1 MCRQGLQTGDE
12 LPQTLWARSLVFMQP
27 MGDVHPDVA
36 CSNLLVN
43 EIFFQE
49 AVNILQLDVDATRI
63 EAFRL

>member
-12 LPQTLWARSLVFMQP
+12 LPQTLWARSLVIMHP
-27 MGDVHPDVA
+27 MGDVHPDVV
-36 CSNLLVN
+36 SRNLLVN

>member
-1 MCRQGLQTGDE
+1 MCLQSLQMGDE
-12 LPQTLWARSLVFMQP
+12 LAQTLWARSLVITHP
-27 MGDVHPDVA
+27 IVDVHPDVV
-36 CSNLLVN
+36 SRNLLVN

>member
-1 MCRQGLQTGDE
+1 MH
-12 LPQTLWARSLVFMQP
+12 P

>member
-1 MCRQGLQTGDE
+1 MCRQGPQIGDE
-12 LPQTLWARSLVFMQP
+12 LPQTLWSCSLVIMHP

-49 AVNILQLDVDATRI
+49 AVNILQLDVDAMRI
-63 EAFRL
+63 